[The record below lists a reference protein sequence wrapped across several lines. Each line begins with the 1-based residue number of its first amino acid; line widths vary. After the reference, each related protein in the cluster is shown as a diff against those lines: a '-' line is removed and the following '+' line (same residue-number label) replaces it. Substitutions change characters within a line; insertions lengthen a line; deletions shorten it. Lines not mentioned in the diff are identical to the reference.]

1 MRGITA
7 RHGGGRIVVAATGCA
22 HTQLTHWTG
31 VNISSVVKELG
42 PPTKTVP
49 LDKGTIYVWDKTRDN
64 LAVTTWPADRS
75 TVGVAWQYM
84 RWTFLVDRVGTIESW
99 GYSEAAKPALLQR
112 TVMGPS

>member
-1 MRGITA
+1 MRGIA
-7 RHGGGRIVVAATGCA
+7 GAVAAGVVVLAATGCA

-31 VNISSVVKELG
+31 VNISSVVEELG
-42 PPTKTVP
+42 PPTRTVA
-49 LDKGTIYVWDKTRDN
+49 LNKGTIYVWDKTRDN
-64 LAVTTWPADRS
+64 LAVTTNPADRS

-99 GYSEAAKPALLQR
+99 GYSEAAQPDLLQR